1 MIDPHIPSRLVEQ
14 YLGLESLEVTEEL
27 LELCGASL
35 DMRALPLLTRR
46 LREEEE
52 RVPVL
57 EARGYIRMRE
67 KSEQFI
73 ASLKLLITALEETHD
88 ATNEA

>member
-27 LELCGASL
+27 LKVCGASI

-52 RVPVL
+52 RVAVL

-67 KSEQFI
+67 KSQQLI
-73 ASLKLLITALEETHD
+73 ASLKLLITALEEPHD
-88 ATNEA
+88 ATNES

>member
-14 YLGLESLEVTEEL
+14 YLSLESLEVTEEL
-27 LELCGASL
+27 LEVCGASI

-52 RVPVL
+52 RVSVL

-67 KSEQFI
+67 KSQQLI
-73 ASLKLLITALEETHD
+73 ASLKLLIPALEETHD
-88 ATNEA
+88 ATNDS